1 MSDCPYCN
9 PKHPRPDPWLESQC
23 VLRRPLL
30 MVIPPGG
37 IHLSCPC
44 HPEGH
49 HVHGPE
55 IMCISP
61 TTVSGSTN
69 PIADSSY
76 RPPDLDSTRFF
87 CEYDSTKPFG
97 TVTGDSIRSGWYNK

>member
-9 PKHPRPDPWLESQC
+9 PKQPRPDPWREMQC
-23 VLRRPLL
+23 ILNKPLF

-37 IHLSCPC
+37 VHLQCPV

-55 IMCISP
+55 IMCSSIGN
-61 TTVSGSTN
+61 VSLNSTR

-76 RPPDLDSTRFF
+76 RPPDLDSTQRI
-87 CEYDSTKPFG
+87 CEYDSTKP
-97 TVTGDSIRSGWYNK
+97 